1 MGTCNPTTFGSYNS
15 KTAETY
21 QLDAGAVFK
30 NWEFGVDTYDTAI
43 AAGKLIGATQGGNSL
58 SVVPTMRQVQAD
70 GAKGAWK
77 GGEVI
82 DAWECTL
89 TANFLEMTKE
99 VIKASLG
106 ASTIDSDSDGFYD
119 IVQAA
124 QYVCSDDYIDNIAWV
139 GRISGSNKPF
149 VVVLKNVLANS
160 GLTFSPADNAEGVVP
175 VTFMAHYDPS
185 DLDTPP
191 VKVYVPKIQGT
202 ASGYVATGAAAQG
215 TLTVDVLP
223 TATDTVTVGSK
234 TYTFVADADFDAAG
248 EISLGSGLA
257 ECQDNIIAAINGTD
271 VYNTANPSVTIADFD
286 ANDAILTAKVPGTDG
301 NTIVTTS
308 DFTAGTNTFDG
319 TTLGTTTAG
328 SGDIVAGA
336 TVSITIDGEVIS
348 VTSGTDGTF
357 TGLKV
362 PLGTYTITGTKD
374 AQTGTVT
381 AIDIFGGKNTDAGV
395 IVIS

>member
-1 MGTCNPTTFGSYNS
+1 MGTCNPTVFGSFNS

-30 NWEFGVDTYDTAI
+30 NWEYGVDTYETAI
-43 AAGKLIGATQGGNSL
+43 AAGKLIGATQGGNSV
-58 SVVPTMRQVQAD
+58 SVVPAMRQVQAD

-82 DAWECTL
+82 DSWECTL
-89 TANFLEMTKE
+89 TANFLEMTTE

-106 ASTIDSDSDGFYD
+106 ANSVDTSNGFYD
-119 IVQAA
+119 VVQAA
-124 QYVCSDDYIDNIAWV
+124 QYVCDDDYIDNIAWV

-149 VVVLKNVLANS
+149 IVVLKNVLANS
-160 GLTFSPADNAEGVVP
+160 GLTFSPADNAEGVVA

-191 VKVYVPKIQGT
+191 VTVYVPKIQGT

-215 TLTVDVLP
+215 TLTVDTLP
-223 TATDTVTVGSK
+223 TADDTITVGAT
-234 TYTFVADADFDAAG
+234 TYTFVAEADFDSTG

-257 ECQDNIIAAINGTD
+257 ECQENIVAAINGTD
-271 VYNTANPSVTIADFD
+271 VYNTANKSVIIADF
-286 ANDAILTAKVPGTDG
+286 ATNAAVLTAKVPGTDG

-308 DFTAGTNTFDG
+308 DFTAVTNTFDAA
-319 TTLGTTTAG
+319 TLGTTTAG
-328 SGDIVAGA
+328 SGAIVAGA
-336 TVSITIDGEVIS
+336 TVSVTIEGEVIS
-348 VTSGTDGTF
+348 VTSGSDGTF

-362 PLGTYTITGTKD
+362 PIGTYTITGTKD
-374 AQTGTVT
+374 AQTGTLT
-381 AIDIFGGKNTDAGV
+381 DIDIFGGKNTNAGV
-395 IVIS
+395 LIVS